1 MVPDQTLA
9 KYRGRDQFFGKASVG
24 HHPNSP
30 LAPTPTRA
38 PLLRSCPSHA
48 RSRPWL
54 GFRAGQGS
62 VFAAG
67 AAPVDSDGSSPS
79 PPSPP
84 RAVPLPAGHEGQP
97 GRIGLGLLCFRS
109 VMDEEPLGRKGV
121 YQPRSGARC
130 AWSAATT
137 FGPTTHGHFR
147 DKLLHQNFAWRTSGT
162 LGYIRSRRVGAASMT
177 PNVSKVT
184 HGRFC
189 AESTQG
195 SKQQNQGETEQT
207 QKKKRMLHTVDVIL
221 PTPPS
226 GVLLPQPGPL
236 LPCTAAVNLSMRT
249 ATAMLQLSQPAG
261 SKFNL
266 FCYKWPP
273 APLYTKLKWVPQP

>member
-147 DKLLHQNFAWRTSGT
+147 DKLLHQAK
-162 LGYIRSRRVGAASMT
+162 I
-177 PNVSKVT
+177 
-184 HGRFC
+184 
-189 AESTQG
+189 AEFGFSF
-195 SKQQNQGETEQT
+195 
-207 QKKKRMLHTVDVIL
+207 
-221 PTPPS
+221 
-226 GVLLPQPGPL
+226 
-236 LPCTAAVNLSMRT
+236 
-249 ATAMLQLSQPAG
+249 LSQDIRMAFAELCLANIRDTRVHKIQEDSVQRAHKDRS
-261 SKFNL
+261 SKTRAKQSKHKRRNV
-266 FCYKWPP
+266 CYI
-273 APLYTKLKWVPQP
+273 QSM

>member
-162 LGYIRSRRVGAASMT
+162 LGYIRSRRILCREHTRIEAAKPGRNRANTKEETYATYSRCDPSNTAVGGPSASART
-177 PNVSKVT
+177 SSALHRCCEPIHADSHRHATAVAT
-184 HGRFC
+184 CRFKI
-189 AESTQG
+189 Q
-195 SKQQNQGETEQT
+195 
-207 QKKKRMLHTVDVIL
+207 
-221 PTPPS
+221 P
-226 GVLLPQPGPL
+226 VLL
-236 LPCTAAVNLSMRT
+236 
-249 ATAMLQLSQPAG
+249 
-261 SKFNL
+261 
-266 FCYKWPP
+266 
-273 APLYTKLKWVPQP
+273 